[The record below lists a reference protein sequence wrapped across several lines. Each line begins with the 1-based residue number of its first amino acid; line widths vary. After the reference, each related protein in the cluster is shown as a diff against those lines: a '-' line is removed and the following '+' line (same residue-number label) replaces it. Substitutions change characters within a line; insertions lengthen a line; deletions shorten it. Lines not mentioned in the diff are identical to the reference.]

1 MRGSGSEVAWR
12 EARRSRYFGE
22 LEKCLLILN
31 QRLIMPFIKSS
42 YRNDFYYG
50 ASKQL
55 INRAKELRKQQT
67 DAEKVLWNALRSHQF
82 SGFKFRRQHPVKW
95 FIADFYCHEVKLIIE
110 VDGGIHATPDQSAY
124 DVGRTAEIEEMG
136 ISLIR
141 FTNEE
146 ILTNLEF
153 VLKQIDKMIQLPTS
167 PLRAERGQGGEVFCF
182 KFKK

>member
-1 MRGSGSEVAWR
+1 
-12 EARRSRYFGE
+12 
-22 LEKCLLILN
+22 
-31 QRLIMPFIKSS
+31 MPFIKSS

-167 PLRAERGQGGEVFCF
+167 PSPGGEGAGG
-182 KFKK
+182 

>member
-1 MRGSGSEVAWR
+1 
-12 EARRSRYFGE
+12 
-22 LEKCLLILN
+22 
-31 QRLIMPFIKSS
+31 MPFIKSS

-67 DAEKVLWNALRSHQF
+67 DAEMLLWNALRSHRF
-82 SGFKFRRQHPVKW
+82 SGLKFRRQHPVKW
-95 FIADFYCHEVKLIIE
+95 FIADFYCQEVKLIIE

-124 DVGRTAEIEEMG
+124 DAGRTAEIEELG
-136 ISLIR
+136 LKIIR

-153 VLKQIDKMIQLPTS
+153 VLQKIEETIQLPTS
-167 PLRAERGQGGEVFCF
+167 PSPCGEGVGG
-182 KFKK
+182 